1 VTGRCVVQSVR
12 RTCWLYNYKAVV
24 ACRAGVWPRCPVDAP
39 LDAQAAAARVAGRGA
54 EAAVARGDLAAAAR
68 SSLPAS
74 RRGGGGGG
82 GETSESGRGES
93 STSVATFNGLLHAH
107 HMSQIAPN
115 AISRDLARAPRA
127 APERSPASP
136 RPPVSW
142 DMPVKTVG
150 WVGEVRS
157 RPRESSA
164 RPNCPDALNQIGE
177 LERFRLKTL
186 RYTQPPMGRYWC
198 CGMQAPMRRPEAPPD
213 TLLGPTGPEKSPWSR
228 SNLRLRLGI
237 DSW

>member
-1 VTGRCVVQSVR
+1 MPRWMPR
-12 RTCWLYNYKAVV
+12 RQRLGWRAEEQRRRLRAEIWQRRH
-24 ACRAGVWPRCPVDAP
+24 AAASQRAGA
-39 LDAQAAAARVAGRGA
+39 
-54 EAAVARGDLAAAAR
+54 AAVAAGERRPNRGAGNQVQV
-68 SSLPAS
+68 SQPSTAS
-74 RRGGGGGG
+74 FML
-82 GETSESGRGES
+82 TI
-93 STSVATFNGLLHAH
+93 

-115 AISRDLARAPRA
+115 VISRDLTRAPRA

>member
-1 VTGRCVVQSVR
+1 MTGRCVVQSVR

-24 ACRAGVWPRCPVDAP
+24 ARAGVWPRCPVDAP

-115 AISRDLARAPRA
+115 VISRDLAPL
-127 APERSPASP
+127 E
-136 RPPVSW
+136 RPPS
-142 DMPVKTVG
+142 
-150 WVGEVRS
+150 E
-157 RPRESSA
+157 A
-164 RPNCPDALNQIGE
+164 RL
-177 LERFRLKTL
+177 
-186 RYTQPPMGRYWC
+186 PPG
-198 CGMQAPMRRPEAPPD
+198 
-213 TLLGPTGPEKSPWSR
+213 LL
-228 SNLRLRLGI
+228 
-237 DSW
+237 